1 MICLLVHITYA
12 RSSKTVP
19 HLMLIWKNTVG
30 MDISCFCKQELLTLR
45 EHLVLMGSLLLV
57 FLAFCVVFFV
67 LFFLVLCLVY
77 SMLSVSLDFSFSIV
91 PSVFSNVY
99 LSKYCMNHLV
109 IGS

>member
-1 MICLLVHITYA
+1 
-12 RSSKTVP
+12 
-19 HLMLIWKNTVG
+19 ML
-30 MDISCFCKQELLTLR
+30 CFWRTPGFDGVLASRLFSFLCCVFG